1 MLKDVKQWYQLTS
14 GMYSEMVMWQG
25 QKKLKQLRPEKKN
38 NLARVDTER
47 NMTNVLY
54 VVGRRIQKAYMKG
67 DQEDAVCRTVLRKV
81 GVKT

>member
-1 MLKDVKQWYQLTS
+1 M
-14 GMYSEMVMWQG
+14 
-25 QKKLKQLRPEKKN
+25 
-38 NLARVDTER
+38 ARVDTER